1 MPQLQKQCKKFPPPA
16 MLLIQLGSND
26 LTSIKS
32 FDLISDIVRDILRIK
47 LLLSNTKVVLSNVLM
62 RRYWHGAD
70 DGTAV
75 ERARKRVNCAVKKEL
90 IPEGFCVIRHLNIR
104 AREKNLHRY
113 DSTHLSDAGNDIYL
127 NNIQGA
133 LEYFPVSDK
142 NNCFPPE

>member
-26 LTSIKS
+26 LTSIKF

-47 LLLSNTKVVLSNVLM
+47 LLLPNTKVVWSNILM

-70 DGTAV
+70 DGTTV